1 MLTGMQL
8 PGLRWGGST
17 LHSPCAHG
25 ASWLQLAA
33 VRAVPPPGAHSSR
46 ETDTASP
53 SPHSS
58 NTKLLILEQ
67 LQISGLGAEDQK
79 LFHC

>member
-1 MLTGMQL
+1 M

-17 LHSPCAHG
+17 LNSSHARG

-33 VRAVPPPGAHSSR
+33 VRAVPPLGAHSSG
-46 ETDTASP
+46 ETSTVSP
-53 SPHSS
+53 CPHSS
-58 NTKLLILEQ
+58 NTKLLLLEQ

-79 LFHC
+79 LFFC